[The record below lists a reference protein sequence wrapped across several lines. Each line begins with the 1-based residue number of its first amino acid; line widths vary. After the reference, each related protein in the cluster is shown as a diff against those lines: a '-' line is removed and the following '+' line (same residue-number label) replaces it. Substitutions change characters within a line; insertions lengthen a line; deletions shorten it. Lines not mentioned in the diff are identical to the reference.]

1 MMSKENVSSSIS
13 SSSIVK
19 HTLEN
24 TPVCTC
30 GSPAS
35 LRTSNTR
42 RNPGRAFFGCSNY
55 NMKGLPHCN
64 FFKWADSG
72 QEREQELVKIETD
85 LLRKKDE
92 LQKTQEEFQK
102 TREELQKLEEEVRKT
117 MEEIRHWMEEVRKR
131 EGEIVKMELEVRRQR
146 THLRICWA
154 ILILLYLLYVR
165 S

>member
-1 MMSKENVSSSIS
+1 MLSKEKVSSSIS
-13 SSSIVK
+13 SSSIVNR
-19 HTLEN
+19 TLGN
-24 TPVCTC
+24 NPMCTC

-64 FFKWADSG
+64 FFKWADSD
-72 QEREQELVKIETD
+72 QEREQELVKIEIE

-102 TREELQKLEEEVRKT
+102 TREELRKLDEEVRKT
-117 MEEIRHWMEEVRKR
+117 MEAIRHWMEEVCKR
-131 EGEIVKMELEVRRQR
+131 EGEIVKMELEFSINAHIFVYIGQF
-146 THLRICWA
+146 
-154 ILILLYLLYVR
+154 
-165 S
+165 